1 MPDLAVSINSAGAQL
16 VPGGAAT
23 ITVEVRN
30 LGSVVDR
37 YRCDIVG
44 IDPTWVTVT
53 PASIELFPAREGADP
68 ARGDVSRPDTPP
80 SVGRFT
86 VSIHPPRTSA
96 ATAGP
101 WTFGAKVQS
110 EHNPTNRLVEE
121 ATVVFLPFGALEA
134 DLRPAIAAGRFG
146 AKTTLALANRG
157 NRPETV
163 EVSGSDRA
171 DKIAFDIRPASL
183 GLAAGETAGVPI
195 KLSSGGAKLVG
206 GTDTRPFSVLVRA
219 NSADTPPVALTGTL
233 EKRPIIPSGLPVA
246 IATLVALGLGAFA
259 VWAAFIR
266 PGPPGPTPAPVASI
280 AIIAS
285 PTPAATPPPTA
296 APTPT
301 PATPAPT
308 PPPTPTPICPPSP
321 IDDDYSAL
329 GGPGSFLGAMAGCD
343 TAIADGAKFREFAG
357 GTIYLAPGA
366 TKAFALQ
373 KDLATYWKTLGAG
386 TSALGYPVGDS
397 LADANGDGGW
407 SANFS
412 GGKAWWTPA
421 TGGGNCST
429 TMCFIIVH
437 PSLQIFLPNP

>member
-1 MPDLAVSINSAGAQL
+1 MPNLAVSINADGAQL

-37 YRCDIVG
+37 YRCEIVG
-44 IDPTWVTVT
+44 MDPAWVTVS
-53 PASIELFPAREGADP
+53 PASIELFPPRDSGEP
-68 ARGDVSRPDTPP
+68 SRGEPTRTDPP

-86 VSIHPPRTSA
+86 VSIHPPRSSA

-110 EHNPTNRLVEE
+110 EHDPGNRLVEE
-121 ATVVFLPFGALEA
+121 GTVVFLPFGALEA

-163 EVSGSDRA
+163 EVSASDRA
-171 DKIAFDIRPASL
+171 DKISFDIRPTTLS
-183 GLAAGETAGVPI
+183 LAAGEAATVPI
-195 KLSSGGAKLVG
+195 RLSAGGAKLVG
-206 GTDTRPFSVLVRA
+206 GTDTRPFNVLVRA
-219 NSADTPPVALTGTL
+219 GSVDTPPVALTGTL
-233 EKRPIIPSGLPVA
+233 EKRAIIPSGIPVA

-259 VWAAFIR
+259 VYAAFIR
-266 PGPPGPTPAPVASI
+266 PGPTPTPPPSI
-280 AIIAS
+280 AIAATPS
-285 PTPAATPPPTA
+285 PTPPPSKPPTA
-296 APTPT
+296 APS
-301 PATPAPT
+301 AAPAPS
-308 PPPTPTPICPPSP
+308 PSPTPTPTPTPLCPPSP
-321 IDDDYSAL
+321 IDVDYTAL
-329 GGPGSFLGAMAGCD
+329 GGAGSFLGAPLGCD
-343 TAIADGAKFREFAG
+343 TAIADGGKFRDFAN

-366 TKAFALQ
+366 TAAFALQ
-373 KDLATYWKTLGAG
+373 KDLATYWKSLGAG
-386 TSALGYPVGDS
+386 TSSIGYPVGDS

-421 TGGGNCST
+421 TGGGSCANT
-429 TMCFIIVH
+429 LCFIIVH
-437 PSLQIFLPNP
+437 PSLKIFLPNP